1 MSTAPTQ
8 QDPQTALVER
18 LFGATIGALELFSV
32 HLGTTLGL
40 YDALATPATPGELA
54 QRAGIHER
62 YAREWL
68 EQQAVA
74 GLLAV
79 AEESDDP
86 LLRRYE
92 LPAAHR
98 AALCDADD
106 PDHVAPFAA
115 LLAGIGG
122 VLPAVAEA
130 YRSGGGV
137 PYADYGAEFRH
148 GQGGINRP
156 AFRADLP
163 GVWIPAMPDV
173 DAALRA
179 GAGGRVS
186 PSGPRELGPAGDVTR
201 VADVGCGH
209 GWAAVAVAEAY
220 PGVRVDGI
228 DLDPASIEDARAH
241 ARAAGVADRVSFSVR
256 DAGALDGPYDLVL
269 LLEVLHDLAHPV
281 EALCGIRAAL
291 APAGSLLV
299 ADERVAD
306 AFAAPGD
313 EIERMMY
320 GWSVTHCL
328 PTQMTETGSA
338 AIGTV
343 IRAKTVHELG
353 AAAGFGSVEELDV
366 EHDFFR
372 LYRLQ

>member
-79 AEESDDP
+79 AEESDDS

-98 AALCDADD
+98 AVLCDADD

-156 AFRADLP
+156 AFRAELP
-163 GVWIPAMPDV
+163 GVWIPAIPDV

-179 GAGGRVS
+179 GAG
-186 PSGPRELGPAGDVTR
+186 AGAAAR

-256 DAGALDGPYDLVL
+256 DASALDGPYDLVL
-269 LLEVLHDLAHPV
+269 LLEVLHDLARPV
-281 EALCGIRAAL
+281 EALRGIRAAL
-291 APAGSLLV
+291 APGGSLLV

-306 AFAAPGD
+306 AFTAPGD

-328 PTQMTETGSA
+328 PTQMTEAGSA

-343 IRAKTVHELG
+343 IRAETVHELG
-353 AAAGFGSVEELDV
+353 AAAGFRSVEELDV
-366 EHDFFR
+366 ENDFFR

>member
-1 MSTAPTQ
+1 MSTTPTQ

-40 YDALATPATPGELA
+40 YDALATPAAPGDLA

-98 AALCDADD
+98 AALCDADH

-115 LLAGIGG
+115 MLAGIGG

-156 AFRADLP
+156 AFRAELP
-163 GVWIPAMPDV
+163 GTWIPAMPDV
-173 DAALRA
+173 EAALRA
-179 GAGGRVS
+179 GERVS
-186 PSGPRELGPAGDVTR
+186 PSGDVAR

-228 DLDPASIEDARAH
+228 DLDPASIADARAH
-241 ARAAGVADRVSFSVR
+241 AAAAGVADRVSFSVR

-269 LLEVLHDLAHPV
+269 LLEVLHDLARPV
-281 EALCGIRAAL
+281 EVLRGIRAAL
-291 APAGSLLV
+291 GPGGSLLV

-306 AFAAPGD
+306 AFTAPGD

-328 PTQMTETGSA
+328 PTQMTEAGSA

-343 IRAKTVHELG
+343 IRAETVHELG
-353 AAAGFGSVEELDV
+353 AAAGFGSVEELGV

-372 LYRLQ
+372 FYRLR